1 MESYKKLT
9 RDLIEQ
15 EIGEYMTW
23 NDGATRA
30 DAMKYMADNGF
41 ENLFGNIDGSRT
53 YNTYA
58 AQKFLEESGAL
69 FDDDIRDLFNDI
81 SDTYFAETL
90 ARGAETLDVVICELV
105 GQRELYEMASAEG
118 VEL

>member
-1 MESYKKLT
+1 MEDYKKLT
-9 RDLIEQ
+9 RGLIDQ

-30 DAMKYMADNGF
+30 DAMQHMADNGF
-41 ENLFGNIDGSRT
+41 EDLFGNISGSRT
-53 YNTYA
+53 WDTYE
-58 AQKFLEESGAL
+58 AQRFIDESGAIW
-69 FDDDIRDLFNDI
+69 DDEILDLFADLG
-81 SDTYFAETL
+81 DGYFTETL
-90 ARGAETLDVVICELV
+90 KRGAETLDVVICKLV